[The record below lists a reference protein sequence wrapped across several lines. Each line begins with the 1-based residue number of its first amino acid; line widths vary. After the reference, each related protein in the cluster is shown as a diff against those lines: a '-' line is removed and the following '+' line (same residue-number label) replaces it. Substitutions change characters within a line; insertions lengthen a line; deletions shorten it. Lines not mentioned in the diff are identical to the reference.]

1 MKFRVLIVIV
11 LVMIA
16 GPVFAQQIH
25 IDYDQD
31 YDGSGIKTFAWAE
44 TSKTSVAEANPLLHS
59 RILNGIEYYLT
70 LGGAREVENNP
81 DVYVTYHAST
91 RDQVVLNTT
100 SWGYGYP
107 GGWGYYG
114 GRSYH
119 HSGVPSTTTVSTYER
134 GTLVVDVWDAETK
147 QLRLGYLVNNDK
159 SVISTRRK
167 EVPEG
172 DSATFHAPIPEFGVA
187 VMDMLEIDNLDE
199 LNTSS
204 ENAYALKY

>member
-11 LVMIA
+11 LVTIA

-25 IDYDQD
+25 IDYDKD
-31 YDGSGIKTFAWAE
+31 YDLSGITTFTWAE

-70 LGGAREVENNP
+70 LAGTREVESDP

-91 RDQVVLNTT
+91 RDQVVVNTT
-100 SWGYGYP
+100 NWGYGYP
-107 GGWGYYG
+107 RGWGYYG

-119 HSGVPSTTTVSTYER
+119 SGVPSTTTVNTYKR

-147 QLRLGYLVNNDK
+147 QLVWR
-159 SVISTRRK
+159 
-167 EVPEG
+167 
-172 DSATFHAPIPEFGVA
+172 GVA
-187 VMDMLEIDNLDE
+187 SNISVYEDPVKMKKRIDK
-199 LNTSS
+199 
-204 ENAYALKY
+204 ALKKMAKKWEKIKKKNRAKAQD